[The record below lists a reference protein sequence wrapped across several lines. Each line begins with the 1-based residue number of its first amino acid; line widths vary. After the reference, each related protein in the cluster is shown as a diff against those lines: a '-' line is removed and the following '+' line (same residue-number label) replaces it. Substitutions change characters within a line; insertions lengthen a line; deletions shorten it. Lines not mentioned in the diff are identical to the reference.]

1 MTRLPQLR
9 GLQAFDAASRHMSF
23 KKAAEELNVTP
34 TAISHLI
41 KALEDDLGLKLF
53 NRLTRSL
60 SLTQAG
66 EVYAPHVHGAFR
78 KLEEASLAITDSD
91 ASGPIHIT
99 TTKTFASKWLSPR
112 LHKFSSDN
120 PEFRVKL
127 DASDMVRD
135 FAVNNI
141 DIAIR
146 HGSGDYGDQYFS
158 WILDNYVVPVCSP
171 EFFKDNH
178 DNIQAEDLL
187 NHPLIVYEWSG
198 FCAEDP
204 DWEKWF
210 AECGIDK
217 PKLDLAET
225 YSDEHICVQAAL
237 DGRGIAL
244 TSLLASAAHIEA
256 GRLIVPVPVLLKDKS
271 YYLVCN
277 QLHAESKKVKA
288 FQDWLLNEAD
298 AFRDTAVGSL
308 IEQEWLNENSE

>member
-1 MTRLPQLR
+1 MARLPQLR
-9 GLQAFDAASRHMSF
+9 GLQAFDAAARHLSF

-66 EVYAPHVHGAFR
+66 EVYAPHVHEAFR

-112 LHKFSSDN
+112 LHTFSAEN
-120 PEFRVKL
+120 QEFRVKL

-146 HGSGDYGDQYFS
+146 HGTGDYGGQYYS
-158 WILDNYVVPVCSP
+158 WILDNYVAPVCSP
-171 EFFKDNH
+171 DLFESGD
-178 DNIQAEDLL
+178 ITPEDLL
-187 NHPLIVYEWSG
+187 KHPLIVYEWSG
-198 FCAEDP
+198 FCEEDP

-210 AECGIDK
+210 AECGIEK
-217 PKLDLAET
+217 PNLDLAET

-244 TSLLASAAHIEA
+244 TSLLASASHIEA
-256 GRLIVPVPVLLKDKS
+256 GRLIVPVPVLVKDKS

-277 QLHAESKKVKA
+277 QLHSESKKVKA
-288 FQDWLLNEAD
+288 FENWLLEEAD
-298 AFRDTAVGSL
+298 TFRDTAVGAL
-308 IEQEWLNENSE
+308 MEKEWLKDNEPSE